1 MLVNNNIMIPRTR
14 INSILNKLK
23 TKNKVIVL
31 YGARQL
37 GKTTLCKN
45 IIEKS
50 NYKTI
55 QINAD
60 QGKYIDVLSSKDLNK
75 LKALVYGYEML
86 FIDEAQRIPDL
97 GVNIKLLHDE
107 IPELKIL
114 ITGSSSI
121 DIANSINE
129 SLTGRKFVYEL
140 FPLSL
145 EELMYNKNRFEL
157 NDGINDILVFGSYPE
172 VYTTINTEEKKELLH
187 EISTSY
193 LYKDILELTNIKYN
207 KKIRDLLKLLAFQI
221 GSLVSI
227 LELSKTLG
235 INRETVEYYIQ
246 LLEKSF
252 VIYRLSSF
260 SRNLRKEIRKQDKFY
275 FYDLGIRNA
284 VIGNLAYIENRNDI
298 GALWENFIIMERIK
312 FLRNHNINADHYFW
326 RTYTG
331 AELDYIEQK
340 DGKLS
345 GIEIKYSK
353 NKVREPKTWLSTYD
367 NASFKLINKDNY
379 LDFVLPKK

>member
-1 MLVNNNIMIPRTR
+1 LLVNNNIMIPRTR

-379 LDFVLPKK
+379 LDFVLAKK

>member
-379 LDFVLPKK
+379 LDFVLAKK

>member
-1 MLVNNNIMIPRTR
+1 MIPRTR

-260 SRNLRKEIRKQDKFY
+260 SRNLQKEIRKQDKFY

-379 LDFVLPKK
+379 LDFVLAKK